1 MLVVLSPTSC
11 FGFRSKNVVFRKR
24 VMANINLNGV
34 PALGWRGLR
43 QNWRNDLVA
52 AISVSL
58 VAMPL
63 ALGIAV
69 ASGVPPM
76 SGILS
81 AVIGGVV
88 TTFFRG
94 SHVAINGPAAG
105 LIAVIL
111 GSIAGLDDGTDQT
124 LNYVLAAIVVSGG
137 LQVLLGLFKLGRFA
151 EIFPS
156 SVIHGILAA
165 IGVIIFAKQAHV
177 ALGTTSDAENT
188 IGTLVDIFRNLPD
201 ANPFV
206 AIISVIGILLLIF
219 HAKISYK
226 LFHFLPA
233 PIWVL
238 LIALPFTYLFNFLEP
253 NEIELLGK
261 SYAVG
266 PQYLINLPDNL
277 LESFLFPNFSKIG
290 TGAFWMAVISI
301 TLIASVETLAST
313 KAVDKLDPHKRK
325 TNLDKDLIGIG
336 VSTMVSGLLG
346 GLPIITVIVRS
357 TVNVHNKAQTK
368 WSNFYHGILLIIFV
382 VLAAPFIQKIP
393 LAALAAILVFT
404 GFKLA
409 SPRIFQDAQK
419 QGFEQVLFLVGTL
432 IITLYTN
439 LLWGIFGGIALALTI
454 HILLARVPI
463 ATFFQMVFG
472 SETKLHNKNDGSLE
486 LKVKGIANFLS
497 MLRLNKLL
505 ASVPPGTNLK
515 INMSTAKLVDLTVQE
530 NIYEFKRIHE
540 NSGGKVNIVGLDHH
554 VASTNHRFGLKSL
567 TAPMPKALSPRQKR
581 LKALAIQNGW
591 MYKEQ
596 ADWDT
601 SYLNKFIF
609 FDSRPI
615 EFKANII
622 TGEYPKNHI
631 KWEISDITFDEGA
644 LLAKEI
650 YRTTVEIIY
659 LPQEIPKFVLD
670 SEGVFDKIFGRVMA
684 FSGQKDINFKAF
696 PKFSNQFVL
705 LGKNEQGIR
714 EFFKPELIAFLENEV
729 IYHIESNGEALL
741 IFRSF
746 NVAKSQHIQQ
756 MARFSNQLVSHIL

>member
-1 MLVVLSPTSC
+1 MSD
-11 FGFRSKNVVFRKR
+11 FNK
-24 VMANINLNGV
+24 NGV

-69 ASGVPPM
+69 ASGVPPI

-105 LIAVIL
+105 LITVIL
-111 GSIAGLDDGTDQT
+111 GAIAGLDDGTDQT

-188 IGTLVDIFRNLPD
+188 IGTLVDIFRNIPE

-206 AIISVIGILLLIF
+206 AIISVVGILLLIF

-266 PQYLINLPDNL
+266 PQYLIQIPDNL
-277 LESFLFPNFSKIG
+277 LESIVFPNFSKIG
-290 TGAFWMAVISI
+290 TGAFWLAVISI

-313 KAVDKLDPHKRK
+313 KAVDRLDPHKRK
-325 TNLDKDLIGIG
+325 TDLDRDLIGIG
-336 VSTMVSGLLG
+336 VSTMASGFLG

-368 WSNFYHGILLIIFV
+368 WSNFYHGLLLIIFV

-472 SETKLHNKNDGSLE
+472 SETKLHKKDDGSLE

-497 MLRLNKLL
+497 ILRLNKILE
-505 ASVPPGTNLK
+505 SIPPGTDLK

-540 NSGGKVNIVGLDHH
+540 ITGGTVNIVGLDHH

-567 TAPMPKALSPRQKR
+567 TAPTPKALSPRQKR
-581 LKALAIQNGW
+581 LKALAIENGW
-591 MYKEQ
+591 IYKEQ

-601 SYLNKFIF
+601 SYLNNFVF

-622 TGEYPKNHI
+622 SGEYSENQI

-650 YRTTVEIIY
+650 YRTTVEVIY
-659 LPQEIPKFVLD
+659 LPKKIPKFVLE
-670 SEGVFDKIFGRVMA
+670 SEGVFDKIFGRVLA
-684 FSGQKDINFKAF
+684 FSGQKDINLKQF
-696 PKFSNQFVL
+696 PKFSDKFIL
-705 LGKNEQGIR
+705 LSKDPDEIKA
-714 EFFKPELIAFLENEV
+714 FLKPLLVTFLENQQ

-741 IFRSF
+741 VFRSL
-746 NVAKSQHIQQ
+746 NVQRSEHIEE
-756 MARFSNQLVSHIL
+756 MASFSKELVNKMLLEDSTTLVS